1 MHTVKTFTS
10 LRGLACLLVVM
21 THVWTIFD
29 LPRLLAGSTL
39 APLSAFLAHTF
50 NGSAAVEIFFV
61 LSGCVLAMS
70 LEKTTA
76 AGTPAWVQQF
86 YIRRVFRIY
95 PALWASIALT
105 LCLWPLITAGFSSGV
120 YSDWALTDYP
130 SHVTPKLIALS
141 LAAVY
146 VHLNGPTWTLRV
158 ELFYS
163 LLFPFIF
170 LCVRHPSRRLPLLAA
185 LALLAVLPIP
195 RAWSV
200 HYALAFGLG
209 AAIPFSRATPRL
221 TARWI
226 VPALLLAVVY
236 LRSLLELGG
245 MSTKYIEDIEI
256 LLSAAVIYCLYH
268 NRSALPM
275 LERGAFVYL
284 GDISYSIYILHFPL
298 VFACATLVV
307 RKLGTAALIQA
318 PLVATL
324 SVGISTLVLTFIVAA
339 LGRRYI
345 ETPGER
351 IGRAIC
357 KALYGGRRDRP
368 ATARLAKET

>member
-268 NRSALPM
+268 NRAALPM

-307 RKLGTAALIQA
+307 RKLGTAAVIGA

-324 SVGISTLVLTFIVAA
+324 AVGMSTLALTFVVAA

-345 ETPGER
+345 ETPGEHL
-351 IGRAIC
+351 GRAIC
-357 KALYGGRRDRP
+357 KALYGARRDRP
-368 ATARLAKET
+368 AAAGLAKET